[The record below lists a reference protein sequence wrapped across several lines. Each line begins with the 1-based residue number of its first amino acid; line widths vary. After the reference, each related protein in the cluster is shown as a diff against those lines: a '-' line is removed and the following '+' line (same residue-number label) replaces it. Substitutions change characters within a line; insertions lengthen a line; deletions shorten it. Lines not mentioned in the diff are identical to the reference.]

1 MLISELANK
10 YKISVRTLRYY
21 EALGLLTANRNEANV
36 REFDSSQI
44 KRLESILVFRQ
55 LNIKLQDIKLILE
68 DQNSTLINQILASKL
83 NAIENELYALN
94 YAKRLLNSVLRT
106 FGSDSSSLRNV
117 EAFLN
122 EQIFISKRDERWMVM
137 LENTEHLLIE
147 IGEGLIPIADSERST
162 SLIQSIKELRKHLS
176 EVHGLA
182 FDKIRLM
189 DNTDELQPFEYRIK
203 SMDEVLFRAAINAD
217 SVESQIDHIITS
229 LKTILLS
236 RLT

>member
-21 EALGLLTANRNEANV
+21 ESLGLLTANRNEANV

-44 KRLESILVFRQ
+44 KRLESILVF
-55 LNIKLQDIKLILE
+55 
-68 DQNSTLINQILASKL
+68 KL

-94 YAKRLLNSVLRT
+94 YAKRLLISVLRT
-106 FGSDSSSLRNV
+106 FGSD
-117 EAFLN
+117 
-122 EQIFISKRDERWMVM
+122 
-137 LENTEHLLIE
+137 
-147 IGEGLIPIADSERST
+147 ST

-189 DNTDELQPFEYRIK
+189 DNTDELQSFEYRIK